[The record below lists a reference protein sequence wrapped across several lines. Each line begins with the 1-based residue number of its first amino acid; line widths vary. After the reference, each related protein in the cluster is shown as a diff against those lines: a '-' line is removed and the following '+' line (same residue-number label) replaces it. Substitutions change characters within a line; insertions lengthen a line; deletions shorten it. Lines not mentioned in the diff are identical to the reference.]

1 MADLAFPFQ
10 LQRRFIGTAGFE
22 MIIIRQ
28 SLRVH
33 EVKVKILDAAGVQL
47 ALEERT
53 DIRLGLEEIR
63 RQLVR
68 QDIAVTGIALRE
80 TFAQRK
86 LALALQI
93 AVRGVEVVEARAQ
106 EGVDHFRRLRD
117 VDLFALHRQA
127 HEAEAKLLF
136 DVLHANAPSCLTCPC
151 GHGLY

>member
-1 MADLAFPFQ
+1 
-10 LQRRFIGTAGFE
+10 

-68 QDIAVTGIALRE
+68 QDVAVPGVAAGE
-80 TFAQRK
+80 DSFS
-86 LALALQI
+86 
-93 AVRGVEVVEARAQ
+93 AVS
-106 EGVDHFRRLRD
+106 
-117 VDLFALHRQA
+117 
-127 HEAEAKLLF
+127 LL
-136 DVLHANAPSCLTCPC
+136 PC
-151 GHGLY
+151 K

>member
-1 MADLAFPFQ
+1 
-10 LQRRFIGTAGFE
+10 

-68 QDIAVTGIALRE
+68 QDIAVAGIAARE

-86 LALALQI
+86 LAFALQI

-106 EGVDHFRRLRD
+106 KGVDHFRRLRD

-127 HEAEAKLLF
+127 HEAKAKILF
-136 DVLHANAPSCLTCPC
+136 DVLHANAPSCLACPC